1 MLPVV
6 LVAIGLM
13 WYNAA
18 RFGSPFDFGANYNLT
33 SNDMTRRGFSVGRTA
48 PAVLTFLFGIPGVQA
63 VFPYLTATKMQTNY
77 MGLTITELF
86 YGGAFACLPLLWGLA
101 SLPLA
106 RRRLAAKR
114 DLRTFAVVV
123 LAAMLV
129 LAVLDCQMAG
139 MLYRYQS
146 DWLGPLL
153 LAAALAWALAEQ
165 VLQAHAA
172 QSGIDVLQRAF
183 CTILPLAVLAGACY
197 SFCVY
202 FTAEPGLIGQNPALY
217 QNVSRLVQF
226 WL

>member
-1 MLPVV
+1 
-6 LVAIGLM
+6 
-13 WYNAA
+13 
-18 RFGSPFDFGANYNLT
+18 
-33 SNDMTRRGFSVGRTA
+33 
-48 PAVLTFLFGIPGVQA
+48 
-63 VFPYLTATKMQTNY
+63 
-77 MGLTITELF
+77 
-86 YGGAFACLPLLWGLA
+86 
-101 SLPLA
+101 
-106 RRRLAAKR
+106 
-114 DLRTFAVVV
+114 
-123 LAAMLV
+123 MLV

-183 CTILPLAVLAGACY
+183 CTILPLAVLAGACC

>member
-1 MLPVV
+1 M
-6 LVAIGLM
+6 
-13 WYNAA
+13 
-18 RFGSPFDFGANYNLT
+18 
-33 SNDMTRRGFSVGRTA
+33 
-48 PAVLTFLFGIPGVQA
+48 
-63 VFPYLTATKMQTNY
+63 
-77 MGLTITELF
+77 
-86 YGGAFACLPLLWGLA
+86 
-101 SLPLA
+101 
-106 RRRLAAKR
+106 
-114 DLRTFAVVV
+114 V
-123 LAAMLV
+123 LAALLV

-153 LAAALAWALAEQ
+153 LAAAMAWALAEQ

-217 QNVSRLVQF
+217 QRRQPPGPVLAVTPEIKKEKEPFYGRKEPLHRHRSR
-226 WL
+226 